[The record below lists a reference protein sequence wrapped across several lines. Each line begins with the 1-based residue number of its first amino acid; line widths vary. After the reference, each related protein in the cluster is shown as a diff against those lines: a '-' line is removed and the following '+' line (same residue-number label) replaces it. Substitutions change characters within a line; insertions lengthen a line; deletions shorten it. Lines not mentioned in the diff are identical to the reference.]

1 WPIDRYIRLT
11 EMLLNQSDCYVVL
24 VGSRDQVS
32 QLSRIGRL
40 QGDDQRLV
48 NLGGRTDWSGLVA
61 VLRQADLVIA
71 NNSGIAHLAAACA
84 RPTLAIYSGSHQPRE
99 WGPRGRMA
107 RALTASISCSP
118 CGYDDL
124 RLCPNDHR
132 CMTSLKPED
141 VAQHARAM
149 LAGGNSARSIGAP
162 AE

>member
-61 VLRQADLVIA
+61 VLRRADLVIA
-71 NNSGIAHLAAACA
+71 NNSGIAHLAAACG

-99 WGPRGRMA
+99 WGPRGQTVRTI
-107 RALTASISCSP
+107 TAVVSCSP
-118 CGYDDL
+118 CGYEKL
-124 RLCPNDHR
+124 ELCPHNHL
-132 CMTSLKPED
+132 CMTLIEPEL
-141 VAQHARAM
+141 VIQHARAM
-149 LAGGNSARSIGAP
+149 LAT
-162 AE
+162 